1 MRGISKPQQINIEII
16 LTLILVLLQLL
27 FHIFTVILSTN
38 LSVSIKNEAM
48 YFGRHAAESPH
59 CYNVV
64 FKGRNIKSN
73 EFTEELLVYL
83 SFGQIHM
90 KNNSYYGTPNCKHN
104 DSNCRLTIQQDYY
117 FNCARNE
124 ISY

>member
-27 FHIFTVILSTN
+27 FHIFTVILSTSH
-38 LSVSIKNEAM
+38 SVSIKNEAM
-48 YFGRHAAESPH
+48 YYIWQTCCFISTL
-59 CYNVV
+59 YNVV

-83 SFGQIHM
+83 SLRQIHM
-90 KNNSYYGTPNCKHN
+90 RNNYGTPNCKHN
-104 DSNCRLTIQQDYY
+104 ESMALQ
-117 FNCARNE
+117 
-124 ISY
+124 